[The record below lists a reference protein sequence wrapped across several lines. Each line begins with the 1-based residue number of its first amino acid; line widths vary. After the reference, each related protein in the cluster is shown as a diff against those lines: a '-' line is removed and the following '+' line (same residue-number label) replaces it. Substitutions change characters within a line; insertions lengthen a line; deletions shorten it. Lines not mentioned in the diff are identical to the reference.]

1 MSSPEPHQLRPR
13 QALQQRVVDLIL
25 DGAARTFRRGGDA
38 NMSEIALEAGVAR
51 ATVYR
56 HFPSRQALLDRLA
69 ERAVRDASDRLVA
82 ARLDEVPPRDAVK
95 RAIRALVEAGDY
107 VTVLAG
113 ARVGSDT
120 DGLAEA
126 MAQPL
131 VRMIQRGQSDGSL
144 RPDLPPDWIADSL
157 VGIVLAILSSPR
169 KQGREDT
176 VDSVVALFLDGAA
189 FHQATP
195 TPPEAQ

>member
-1 MSSPEPHQLRPR
+1 MRLAGFRPR
-13 QALQQRVVDLIL
+13 EQSGQLGPRLDAELSIDAREVDLHGSYAHEQSI
-25 DGAARTFRRGGDA
+25 GGRT
-38 NMSEIALEAGVAR
+38 VAR

-69 ERAVRDASDRLVA
+69 ERAVQDASDRLVA

-113 ARVGSDT
+113 ARAGSDT

-126 MAQPL
+126 MATPL

-144 RPDLPPDWIADSL
+144 RPDLPADWIADSL

-169 KQGREDT
+169 KQGRENT
-176 VDSVVALFLDGAA
+176 VDSVVALFLDGAG